1 MRKNRI
7 KCYLC
12 GNSVLYDEVKQSYF
26 CSECNATHDSS
37 VFEVEAEKPKS
48 RRYRLTKF
56 RIFVA
61 VLAALFV
68 VYYFFRF
75 LT

>member
-1 MRKNRI
+1 MRKRI

-12 GNSVLYDEVKQSYF
+12 GSVVLYDDLSQNYV

-37 VFEVEAEKPKS
+37 VFEAEKIKNK
-48 RRYRLTKF
+48 RFRLTKF
-56 RIFVA
+56 RILVA
-61 VLAALFV
+61 VLASLWILYA
-68 VYYFFRF
+68 FFRV